1 MLKFSSILD
10 LIRAFPTEESC
21 IKYLEN
27 LRWKDSVVSP
37 FDSTSQ
43 VYSCKN
49 NRYKCKNTGK
59 YFTVKTRTIFEG
71 SKVSFQ
77 NWFIA
82 IYLYTS

>member
-49 NRYKCKNTGK
+49 NRYKCKNTGNILQLK
-59 YFTVKTRTIFEG
+59 LEQYLKALKFRSKIG
-71 SKVSFQ
+71 S
-77 NWFIA
+77 
-82 IYLYTS
+82 